1 MTRHALLALAVVVGL
16 LMVACGPG
24 GDPEAPT
31 LPATEVQPAPT
42 AALEVVDI
50 HVSELTIV
58 AEMAVSAEER
68 GQGLSDRLSLAQN
81 AGMLFFLGEERI
93 PGFHMRN
100 MQFPLDFVWIS
111 ADGRVVDLTENV
123 LHPAAAG
130 ETLSGISPSDP
141 VTYVLEVNTGVIE
154 ASGIEI
160 GDQLA
165 FDPDILAS
173 PSTAN
178 P

>member
-1 MTRHALLALAVVVGL
+1 MPRYALLALVVLVGL
-16 LMVACGPG
+16 LTAACGTG
-24 GDPEAPT
+24 SDPEAPT
-31 LPATEVQPAPT
+31 LPATQAPPAPT
-42 AALEVVDI
+42 AAFDVVDVRI
-50 HVSELTIV
+50 GELTIV
-58 AEMAVSAEER
+58 AETAISAEER
-68 GQGLSDRLSLAQN
+68 GQGLSDRLSLGQD

-130 ETLSGISPSDP
+130 ETLSGISPLSP
-141 VTYVLEVNTGVIE
+141 VMYVLEVNTGVIE
-154 ASGIEI
+154 TSGIEI
-160 GDQLA
+160 GDQVG

-173 PSTAN
+173 SSTAT